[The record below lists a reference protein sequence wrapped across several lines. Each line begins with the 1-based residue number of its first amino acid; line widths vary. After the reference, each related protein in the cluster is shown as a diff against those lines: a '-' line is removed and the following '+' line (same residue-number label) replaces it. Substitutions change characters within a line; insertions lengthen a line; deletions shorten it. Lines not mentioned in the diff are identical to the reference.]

1 MYLLYFPHSKDEK
14 CMCSHVINTTYNNFI
29 FWNHLCIFPPV
40 LKFSRQ
46 LYMIIKAEIKIKDCF
61 LWTKTFLANLFCTN
75 WFFRLIMAN
84 RNKIGSKNDY
94 ISLNY
99 KTLTTRMIKIG
110 YCFWVNTCWH
120 GHQGI
125 LILTCKYLI
134 FLNSHETFW
143 NTIVE

>member
-1 MYLLYFPHSKDEK
+1 MYVFSRNQYNIQQFHLLKLPW
-14 CMCSHVINTTYNNFI
+14 CLV
-29 FWNHLCIFPPV
+29 PPV

-61 LWTKTFLANLFCTN
+61 LWTKTFLANYCTN

-143 NTIVE
+143 NTIAE